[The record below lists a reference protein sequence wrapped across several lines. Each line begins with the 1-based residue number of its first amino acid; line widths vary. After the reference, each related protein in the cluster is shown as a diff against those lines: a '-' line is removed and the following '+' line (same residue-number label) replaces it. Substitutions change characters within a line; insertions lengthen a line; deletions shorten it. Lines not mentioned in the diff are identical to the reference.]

1 MNLTTIWG
9 TTNNKYIDSAI
20 DWYSTP
26 NTEGNYSDVTAT
38 LFYKRNNTGY
48 VTEGEGNFS
57 LNIGGEVTSVTD
69 KNIRITEHGWTEA
82 ITATARIYH
91 DSDGSKSINISA
103 TGKINY
109 DKVTLKETHC
119 SGTAIL
125 DTIPR
130 ASVPSLSSTS
140 FTVGNDVFVYSNRAS
155 TSFYHSVWVKRKDTN
170 DWRLIIER
178 LEGGFNLNIQSIN
191 NTFYELCP
199 SSAYAEMELCLG
211 TYSDDNTLIGD
222 YQYLDFTIYIAD
234 NSTTKPTAV
243 ASFSPVSSLSDTF
256 NGLYIQ
262 GKTQVK
268 ADFSGSYA
276 NARAT
281 LTTNSSGASVYWQTP
296 SGETYRTATPYSNE
310 VFTDVLTKSGNQ
322 SVSVKVRDSRG
333 FSSELVDASIY
344 VHPYEKPSIV
354 PLDSLA
360 RVICERKIVTDSD
373 TGVKTSYLKIK
384 AKRIFSP
391 VVVLGEGVYGTQKN
405 FSAFEYRVDNGSW
418 QTLIASDAPFGN
430 QTVDVELEGVIPD
443 VKQSYTVQLR
453 AYDDIG
459 GESNAR
465 VMTFDIPTERVTY
478 HLKSGGKGLALG
490 KYAEEDD
497 LFECDWNARF
507 NKDVYIGENIV
518 ANHVIS
524 EGIDGIWKYRK
535 WKNGEVECWGVSTH
549 ENVPINIAW
558 GTLFESQPYV
568 FELPTNLFID
578 TPQFDITLVATRG
591 VLLEVYSEG
600 TKTATPHLCAVRP
613 NEETAD
619 TLNIS
624 IVAYGRW
631 K

>member
-48 VTEGEGNFS
+48 VTEGKGNFS
-57 LNIGGEVTSVTD
+57 LNIGGQVTSVTD
-69 KNIRITEHGWTEA
+69 KNIRITGDGWTAA

-109 DKVTLKETHC
+109 SDVTLKETYC
-119 SGTAIL
+119 SGTAVL

-140 FTVGNDVFVYSNRAS
+140 FTVGNDVYIYSNRAS
-155 TSFYHSVWVKRKDTN
+155 TSFGHSVWVKRKGTN
-170 DWRLIIER
+170 DWRLIVEG
-178 LEGGFNLNIQSIN
+178 LEGGFNLNIRSIN

-199 SSAYAEMELCLG
+199 SSTYAEMELCLG
-211 TYSDDNTLIGD
+211 TYNGYPYDDNTQIGD
-222 YQYLDFTIYIAD
+222 YQYLDFAIYIAN

-281 LTTNSSGASVYWQTP
+281 LTTNSSGVSVYWQTP
-296 SGETYRTATPYSNE
+296 SGETYRTATPYNNE
-310 VFTDVLTKSGNQ
+310 VFTDVLTMSGNQ
-322 SVSVKVRDSRG
+322 SVSAKVRDSRG
-333 FSSELVDASIY
+333 FYSESVGASIY

-354 PLDSLA
+354 PLDNNS
-360 RVICERKIVTDSD
+360 RVICERKIVTDST
-373 TGVKTSYLKIK
+373 TGVKTSYLIIK

-391 VVVLGEGVYGTQKN
+391 VTVDGTQKN
-405 FSAFEYRVDNGSW
+405 FSAFEYRVNNDSW
-418 QTLIASDAPFGN
+418 NTLIARSDGTQEVN
-430 QTVDVELEGVIPD
+430 VELKDAIPD

-453 AYDDIG
+453 AYDDIS

-465 VMTFDIPTERVTY
+465 VMTFDIPTEYVTY
-478 HLKSGGKGLALG
+478 HLRSGGKGLALG
-490 KYAEEDD
+490 KYSEADN
-497 LFECDWNARF
+497 LFECDWVGKFYNGLYGAF
-507 NKDVYIGENIV
+507 LNNNVTDVLTFAEECTDGLTPIIINEETNK
-518 ANHVIS
+518 A
-524 EGIDGIWKYRK
+524 
-535 WKNGEVECWGVSTH
+535 
-549 ENVPINIAW
+549 
-558 GTLFESQPYV
+558 TLP
-568 FELPTNLFID
+568 LPTNNYTYSVGIIHKRRAGECAVYLTDLMSGKIAINVLFNGTWSGWKYI
-578 TPQFDITLVATRG
+578 TPQ
-591 VLLEVYSEG
+591 
-600 TKTATPHLCAVRP
+600 
-613 NEETAD
+613 
-619 TLNIS
+619 
-624 IVAYGRW
+624 
-631 K
+631 